1 MMELKE
7 LSEALFR
14 GDVSKVKE
22 ITQRALQEKVDPK
35 EILEQGLIKGMDV
48 VGIKFKN
55 NEIFLPEV
63 LLASRA
69 MYGGMEL
76 LQPKLIKSG
85 VKAVGKVIIGTAKGD
100 LHDIGKNLVAMML
113 RGGGFEVIDL
123 GIDVS
128 PEKFLK
134 ATQEHQPDIVGIS
147 ALLTTTMVG
156 MMDIITILK
165 STGLRD
171 KVKIMVGG
179 APVTQEFAD
188 EIGAEGYAPDAASA
202 VDKAKE
208 LLKILRREFTNADYR
223 RKNKFQ
229 PKEY

>member
-1 MMELKE
+1 MVDLKE
-7 LSEALFR
+7 LSDALFQ
-14 GDVSKVKE
+14 GDVSRVKE
-22 ITQRALQEKVDPK
+22 ITLRALQEKKEPK
-35 EILEQGLIKGMDV
+35 EILEQGLIKGMKV

-76 LQPKLIKSG
+76 LQPELIKSG

-123 GIDVS
+123 GIDVT
-128 PEKFLK
+128 PEKYLK
-134 ATQEHQPDIVGIS
+134 ASHEHQPDILGIS
-147 ALLTTTMVG
+147 ALLTTTMIG
-156 MMDIITILK
+156 MRDVITILK
-165 STGLRD
+165 KASLRSKI
-171 KVKIMVGG
+171 KVMVGG

-202 VDKAKE
+202 VDKARE
-208 LLKILRREFTNADYR
+208 LLKI
-223 RKNKFQ
+223 
-229 PKEY
+229 

>member
-1 MMELKE
+1 MVEFKE
-7 LSEALFR
+7 LQEALFW

-22 ITQRALQEKVDPK
+22 LTQIALQERIEPK
-35 EILEQGLIKGMDV
+35 KILEQGLIKGMNV

-69 MYGGMEL
+69 MHRGLEL
-76 LQPKLIKSG
+76 LQPELIKSG

-123 GIDVS
+123 GIDVP

-134 ATQEHQPDIVGIS
+134 ASQEHQPDIVGIS
-147 ALLTTTMVG
+147 ALLTTTMIG
-156 MMDIITILK
+156 MIDVITILK
-165 STGLRD
+165 KAGLRNKI
-171 KVKIMVGG
+171 KVMVGG

-188 EIGAEGYAPDAASA
+188 EIGADVYAPNAASA
-202 VDKAKE
+202 VDKARE
-208 LLKILRREFTNADYR
+208 LLKI
-223 RKNKFQ
+223 
-229 PKEY
+229 

>member
-1 MMELKE
+1 MVEFKE
-7 LSEALFR
+7 LQEALFW

-22 ITQRALQEKVDPK
+22 LTQIALQERIEPK
-35 EILEQGLIKGMDV
+35 KILEQGLIKGMNV

-69 MYGGMEL
+69 MHRGLEL
-76 LQPKLIKSG
+76 LQPELIKSG

-123 GIDVS
+123 GIDVP

-134 ATQEHQPDIVGIS
+134 ASQEHQPDIVGIS
-147 ALLTTTMVG
+147 ALLTTTMIG
-156 MMDIITILK
+156 MIDVITILK
-165 STGLRD
+165 KAGLRNKI
-171 KVKIMVGG
+171 KVMVGG

-188 EIGAEGYAPDAASA
+188 EIGADVYASNAASA
-202 VDKAKE
+202 VDKARE
-208 LLKILRREFTNADYR
+208 LLKI
-223 RKNKFQ
+223 
-229 PKEY
+229 

>member
-1 MMELKE
+1 MVELKE
-7 LSEALFR
+7 LSEALFW

-22 ITQRALQEKVDPK
+22 LTQMALQEEVEPE
-35 EILEQGLIKGMDV
+35 EILEQGLIRGMDI
-48 VGIKFKN
+48 VGVKFKN

-63 LLASRA
+63 LLASKA
-69 MYGGMEL
+69 MYGGLEL
-76 LQPKLIKSG
+76 LQPRLVKSG
-85 VKAVGKVIIGTAKGD
+85 VRAIGKVIIGTAKGD

-134 ATQEHQPDIVGIS
+134 DSQEHKPDIVGIS
-147 ALLTTTMVG
+147 ALLTATMIG
-156 MMDIITILK
+156 MADVITALEK
-165 STGLRD
+165 AGLRD
-171 KVKIMVGG
+171 KVKVMIGG

-202 VDKAKE
+202 VDKARE
-208 LLKILRREFTNADYR
+208 LVKVLRR
-223 RKNKFQ
+223 
-229 PKEY
+229 

>member
-1 MMELKE
+1 MVELKE
-7 LSEALFR
+7 LQEALFR
-14 GDVSKVKE
+14 GDVSRVKE
-22 ITQRALQEKVDPK
+22 ITQRALQERIEPK
-35 EILEQGLIKGMDV
+35 EILEQGMIKGMDV

-100 LHDIGKNLVAMML
+100 LHDIGKNLVVMML
-113 RGGGFEVIDL
+113 KGGGFEVIDL
-123 GIDVS
+123 GINVS

-134 ATQEHQPDIVGIS
+134 AAQEHQPDIVGIS
-147 ALLTTTMVG
+147 ALLTTTMIG
-156 MMDIITILK
+156 MMDVITILK
-165 STGLRD
+165 KTGLRNKI
-171 KVKIMVGG
+171 KVMVGG

-208 LLKILRREFTNADYR
+208 LLKILRR
-223 RKNKFQ
+223 
-229 PKEY
+229 

>member
-1 MMELKE
+1 MIELKE

-14 GDVSKVKE
+14 GDISQVKE
-22 ITQRALQEKVDPK
+22 ITQRALQEKIEPK
-35 EILEQGLIKGMDV
+35 EILEQGLIKGMEV

-63 LLASRA
+63 LLASQA
-69 MYGGMEL
+69 MYGGLEL
-76 LQPKLIKSG
+76 LQPKLIKNG
-85 VKAVGKVIIGTAKGD
+85 VKSVGKVIIGTAKGD

-113 RGGGFEVIDL
+113 KGGGFEVIDL

-134 ATQEHQPDIVGIS
+134 AAQEHKPDILGVS
-147 ALLTTTMVG
+147 ALLTTAMIG
-156 MMDIITILK
+156 MMDVITALERA
-165 STGLRD
+165 GLRN
-171 KVKIMVGG
+171 KVKVIVGG

-188 EIGAEGYAPDAASA
+188 EIGVEGYASNAALA

-208 LLKILRREFTNADYR
+208 LLRNLRG
-223 RKNKFQ
+223 
-229 PKEY
+229 

>member
-1 MMELKE
+1 MVDLKE
-7 LSEALFR
+7 LSDALFQ
-14 GDVSKVKE
+14 GDVSRVKE
-22 ITQRALQEKVDPK
+22 ITLRALQEKKEPK
-35 EILEQGLIKGMDV
+35 EILEQGLIKGMKV

-76 LQPKLIKSG
+76 LQPELIKSG

-123 GIDVS
+123 GIDVT
-128 PEKFLK
+128 PEKYLK
-134 ATQEHQPDIVGIS
+134 ASHEHQPDILGIS
-147 ALLTTTMVG
+147 ALLTTTMIG
-156 MMDIITILK
+156 MRDVITILK
-165 STGLRD
+165 KAGLRSKI
-171 KVKIMVGG
+171 KVMVGG

-202 VDKAKE
+202 VDKARE
-208 LLKILRREFTNADYR
+208 LLKI
-223 RKNKFQ
+223 
-229 PKEY
+229 

>member
-1 MMELKE
+1 MVELKE

-14 GDVSKVKE
+14 GDVLKVKKL
-22 ITQRALQEKVDPK
+22 TQIALQEEVEPK
-35 EILEQGLIKGMDV
+35 EILEQGLIKGMSI
-48 VGIKFKN
+48 VGEKFKN

-63 LLASRA
+63 LLASQA
-69 MYGGMEL
+69 MYGGLEL
-76 LQPKLIKSG
+76 LQPRLIKG
-85 VKAVGKVIIGTAKGD
+85 GIKAVGKVVIGTAKGD

-134 ATQEHQPDIVGIS
+134 ASQEHKPDILGMS
-147 ALLTTTMVG
+147 ALLTTTMIG
-156 MMDIITILK
+156 MADVITALEK
-165 STGLRD
+165 AGLRD
-171 KVKIMVGG
+171 KVKVMIGG

-208 LLKILRREFTNADYR
+208 LVKI
-223 RKNKFQ
+223 
-229 PKEY
+229 

>member
-1 MMELKE
+1 MIELKE

-14 GDVSKVKE
+14 GDISQVKE
-22 ITQRALQEKVDPK
+22 ITQRALQEKIEPK
-35 EILEQGLIKGMDV
+35 EILEQGLIKGMEV

-63 LLASRA
+63 LLASQA
-69 MYGGMEL
+69 MYGGLEL

-85 VKAVGKVIIGTAKGD
+85 VKSVGKVIIGTAKGD

-113 RGGGFEVIDL
+113 KGGGFEVIDL

-134 ATQEHQPDIVGIS
+134 AAQEHKPDIVGIS
-147 ALLTTTMVG
+147 ALLTTAMIG
-156 MMDIITILK
+156 MMDVVAALERA
-165 STGLRD
+165 GLRD
-171 KVKIMVGG
+171 KIKVMVGG
-179 APVTQEFAD
+179 APVTQEFAN
-188 EIGAEGYAPDAASA
+188 EIGVEGYASNAASA

-208 LLKILRREFTNADYR
+208 LLRNLRG
-223 RKNKFQ
+223 
-229 PKEY
+229 